1 MGANPAEIRAEL
13 ERILAS
19 PAFAG
24 SARSI
29 AFLRFCVEQSLHGN
43 HHHIKETTVA
53 LQVFGRSADYNP
65 RTDPIVR
72 VHARRVREKL
82 ERYYNAEGI
91 DSQIQITIPKGT
103 YIPQAVPIAA
113 HRPRPGSAAL
123 LESNETSIDRA
134 GGSALSGPVHRQ
146 RDSARLERRLWWAV
160 SLFLAIL
167 VLLLLIYKVGT
178 GSRSDSLIVA
188 GEPVPFNALPGR
200 EQNPSWSPDGKVVA
214 FSWNGGDSAPQI
226 YIQRVGQAEPVR
238 LTHGQGAEFRPVW
251 SPDGREVA
259 FIRSLRPGS
268 FQVARVTVNGG
279 EQSLVGEFLWNWLSP
294 DDLPALDWSPDGKT
308 FLIAEHPSST
318 APVRLVL
325 FDLATGLRRPLTNP
339 PEGSSG
345 DIDGKF
351 SPDGSMIAFRRGGL
365 GDLYVVSADGESRVP
380 ARRLTGDNPGVRGI
394 AWSRDGRRILFGS
407 MEGGRGWGI
416 WQVNVDGSG
425 LSRVLT
431 GSLNLSFPAASPDG
445 KTLAVEQ
452 QDIVVNLMRVPLEG
466 AEAPHLIA
474 PSSRQDYSPVY
485 SPDGKQIL
493 FVSSRSGAIELWIAN
508 ADGSNPHQITYRN
521 GDGFAITPSWSPDG
535 SQIVYAIRRDGA
547 TSIWLMSLNTGMSR
561 QLTFTNNRNINPVF
575 APDGRSIYFNSND
588 DGIPRIWRVAVRKDK
603 RPEPMMWDAS
613 WLFQISSA
621 DHAIFYKNPD
631 AELQIDQR
639 DLTTGSVRTV
649 FHSPN
654 WISSA
659 SEMCVD
665 RSTIYLIASSIATPA
680 QQDLLAVD
688 RASGAARILKRFDF
702 ALPEMVFGCTVSPDG
717 KSLLLP
723 TVQRYQSD
731 IFLAPLR

>member
-19 PAFAG
+19 PTFAG

-29 AFLRFCVEQSLHGN
+29 QFLRFCVEQSLHGN
-43 HHHIKETTVA
+43 HDQIKETTVA

-82 ERYYNAEGI
+82 ERYYSTEGI
-91 DSQIQITIPKGT
+91 GSPIQITIPKGT

-113 HRPRPGSAAL
+113 HLHRLSSTAL
-123 LESNETSIDRA
+123 SEGDESSIDRA
-134 GGSALSGPVHRQ
+134 GGPDSPGPARQQ
-146 RDSARLERRLWWAV
+146 RDFARFQRPLRWAV
-160 SLFLAIL
+160 SLLLAAG
-167 VLLLLIYKVGT
+167 VLLLTYAVKT
-178 GSRSDSLIVA
+178 ATWSDSLIVA
-188 GEPVPFNALPGR
+188 GEPAPFNALPGR
-200 EQNPSWSPDGKVVA
+200 EQNPSWSPDGRVVA
-214 FSWNGGDSAPQI
+214 FSWNGGGDVPHV
-226 YIQRVGQAEPVR
+226 YLQRVGQAEPFR
-238 LTHGQGAEFRPVW
+238 LTQGQGAEFRPVW

-259 FIRSLRPGS
+259 FIRSLHPGS
-268 FQVARVTVNGG
+268 FQVARMTVNGH
-279 EQSLVGEFLWNWLSP
+279 EQKTVGEFPWNWLSS

-308 FLIAEHPSST
+308 LLIAEHPSPT
-318 APVRLVL
+318 APIRLIL

-339 PEGSSG
+339 PAGSSG

-365 GDLYVVSADGESRVP
+365 GDLYVVSSDGESHGP
-380 ARRLTGDNPGVRGI
+380 ARKLTGDNPGVRGI

-407 MEGGRGWGI
+407 MEGGRGWAI
-416 WQVNVDGSG
+416 WQMNVDGSG
-425 LSRVLT
+425 FSRVLT
-431 GSLNLSFPAASPDG
+431 GSLNMNFPAASPDG

-452 QDIVVNLMRVPLEG
+452 QDIVVNLMEFPLQGVET
-466 AEAPHLIA
+466 PRLVA

-493 FVSSRSGAIELWIAN
+493 FVSSRSGTIELWIAN
-508 ADGSNPHQITYRN
+508 PDGSNAHQVTHQN
-521 GDGFAITPSWSPDG
+521 GDGFAITPSWSPDA

-547 TSIWLMSLNTGMSR
+547 TSIWLMSLNTGISR

-575 APDGRSIYFNSND
+575 APDGRYIYFNSND
-588 DGIPRIWRVAVRKDK
+588 DGIPRIWRIAVRGDK

-613 WLFQISSA
+613 WLFQISPA
-621 DHAIFYKNPD
+621 DHAIFYRNAN
-631 AELQIDQR
+631 AELQIDRR
-639 DLTTGSVRTV
+639 DLSTGSVSTI

-659 SEMCVD
+659 AELCVH
-665 RSTIYLIASSIATPA
+665 RSSFYLIASPTETPA

-688 RASGAARILKRFDF
+688 IASGTARVLKRFDF

-717 KSLLLP
+717 KTLLLP
-723 TVQRYQSD
+723 SVQRDQSD
-731 IFLAPLR
+731 IFLAPLH